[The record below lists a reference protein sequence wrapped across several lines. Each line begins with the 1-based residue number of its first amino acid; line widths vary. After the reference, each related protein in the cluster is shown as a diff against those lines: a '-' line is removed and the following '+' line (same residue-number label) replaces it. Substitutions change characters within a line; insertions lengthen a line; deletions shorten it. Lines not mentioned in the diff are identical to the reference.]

1 MVLHNAIE
9 VDKFIYNE
17 NVRNRLKKG
26 MNLNDKFVI
35 GHVGRFMEQKN
46 HDYILEIFKEVL
58 KEEPNAVLLL
68 MGDGELEEIIKRK
81 AKQLN
86 IYESIKFMGN
96 VNNVNELY
104 QVMDVFILPSL
115 FEGLPVVGIE
125 AQAAGLRCIFSDK
138 VTRETEITDNV
149 YYLGI
154 EKNNLKEWKEKI
166 LANRTYDRK
175 NQKEKIVRA
184 GYSIEDEAVKL
195 VDKYIEFVNKG
206 EQMKI

>member
-86 IYESIKFMGN
+86 IPI
-96 VNNVNELY
+96 
-104 QVMDVFILPSL
+104 
-115 FEGLPVVGIE
+115 IE
-125 AQAAGLRCIFSDK
+125 RADF
-138 VTRETEITDNV
+138 
-149 YYLGI
+149 LG
-154 EKNNLKEWKEKI
+154 
-166 LANRTYDRK
+166 
-175 NQKEKIVRA
+175 
-184 GYSIEDEAVKL
+184 
-195 VDKYIEFVNKG
+195 
-206 EQMKI
+206 